1 MSGLQIPIVQ
11 KYSVILNNDVNNDTY
26 SFFVVA
32 KFAIF
37 LWSADPNWTPG
48 MIFVTDPIFIQELLN
63 AV

>member
-1 MSGLQIPIVQ
+1 L
-11 KYSVILNNDVNNDTY
+11 ILNNDVNNDTY

-48 MIFVTDPIFIQELLN
+48 LIFVTDPIFIQELLN